1 MLWMSSFRQGSAAC
15 IPVRMKMTDE
25 QPDFTAED
33 DDVGCLVGC
42 QVGGRVTPLTV
53 IKPAASL

>member
-1 MLWMSSFRQGSAAC
+1 
-15 IPVRMKMTDE
+15 MKMTDE

-33 DDVGCLVGC
+33 DVGYRVVGC
-42 QVGGRVTPLTV
+42 QVGGRVTPLAV